1 MTRPKANYEPK
12 KEALAQIA
20 LDLFVEHGYEN
31 TTVTQIMH
39 ASGLTK
45 AGMYYYYVSKEEILD
60 AAIDIALVRMLA
72 QNRAEMEGCA
82 VEEKMLL
89 FARGAMEPEEMLQK
103 LLRVKESNH
112 DSYAAYRIRE
122 RSIHAYIPVMEEIL
136 REGAAQ
142 GVYQTDYPRQ
152 AAEFLVLLSRAL
164 TESNMLPN
172 ASSSQVALRVRAFL
186 QLCEVW
192 LHPSEAHLRAIA
204 DLFESEIVRLEGK

>member
-72 QNRAEMEGCA
+72 QNRAEMEGCT

-122 RSIHAYIPVMEEIL
+122 RSIHAYIPVMEDIL
-136 REGAAQ
+136 REGAEQ

-152 AAEFLVLLSRAL
+152 TAEFLVLLSRAL

-192 LHPSEAHLRAIA
+192 LRPSEAHLRAIA